1 MAIYATI
8 DGKDY
13 ELQIT
18 AREIINDGMTY
29 ALLSDSETRELL
41 HNTPACLENSK
52 KADRKRLFTT

>member
-1 MAIYATI
+1 MTIYATI

-13 ELQIT
+13 EFQIT

-41 HNTPACLENSK
+41 YNTG
-52 KADRKRLFTT
+52 LFGEFEES

>member
-1 MAIYATI
+1 MIIYATI

-18 AREIINDGMTY
+18 AREIINDGMNY

-41 HNTPACLENSK
+41 HNACLFGQFKES
-52 KADRKRLFTT
+52 